1 MTVKAL
7 PLGHQCSAYPMRRS
21 SHMGNAWRPPRRP
34 RRLRRP
40 CRLQQ
45 QRERRR
51 AGGRGRGRSRARYTL
66 LLGESAV
73 AAVQANTHRPGV
85 QGICGCMGAWVHGCA
100 VHLVLVRPQR
110 RQGHSSDIPHPRR
123 AANLNTSQRPTR
135 AGHELST
142 CTVAILRDDS
152 PRAQCKAVWPRK
164 AILKSCA
171 ESRRGSIFINMSGAR
186 YDGGGVVRGGCIY

>member
-1 MTVKAL
+1 MEAATSPPL
-7 PLGHQCSAYPMRRS
+7 PLSPLSPSTAKGKTES
-21 SHMGNAWRPPRRP
+21 GRP
-34 RRLRRP
+34 RA
-40 CRLQQ
+40 
-45 QRERRR
+45 REI
-51 AGGRGRGRSRARYTL
+51 
-66 LLGESAV
+66 ESAV

-171 ESRRGSIFINMSGAR
+171 ESRRGSIFIHMSGAR
-186 YDGGGVVRGGCIY
+186 YDGGGVVRGGVYLLTLNWQKRSKRKGCNT